1 MSFLHRI
8 ANFISPQAP
17 AVQKSSGTGG
27 WTSSVLTSG
36 SGYSVTGLPVT
47 TQSALAIPAVYAAVR
62 ALSEDIAKMPV
73 STQRRQ
79 GDAWIND
86 SRHAANRILR
96 RPNQWHN
103 SFDFWTTI
111 TAQLALR
118 GNGYAFVPRDGA
130 GNPTGMIPVSPD
142 HCHPE
147 VYADGRVLYRITHP
161 LIGDNETVV
170 VRRED
175 MFHVRNFH
183 LGSGVIGYSPIAIAA
198 EALGVASA
206 VQVYAARIFGNGTS
220 LGGVLTTDGTL
231 PDGAAQRVADSWK
244 AAYSG
249 VGNSHKLAIL
259 EHGLKYEKLAL
270 NAEES
275 QFIESR
281 GFSVLE
287 IARIFRI
294 PPSKLASL
302 DNAHY
307 ANIEAENSN
316 YVVDTLLPI
325 TRRIEEE
332 LARVLLFS
340 NERDAYRFHFD
351 SDALTRADIKTRF
364 DVYDKATTM
373 GLLSVN
379 ECRARE
385 GLPPRKGGD
394 EYRVSTMTEPDADG
408 DGIPDN
414 QE

>member
-1 MSFLHRI
+1 MSFLNRVR
-8 ANFISPQAP
+8 NLFKSEPV

-27 WTSSVLTSG
+27 WTSSILTNG
-36 SGYSVTGLPVT
+36 TGYSATGVAVT

-62 ALSEDIAKMPV
+62 ALSEDVAKMPV
-73 STQRRQ
+73 ATQRRH
-79 GDAWIND
+79 GEAWIND
-86 SRHAANRILR
+86 SRHPINRILR

-111 TAQLALR
+111 VSSLALR

-130 GNPTGMIPVSPD
+130 GNPTGLIPINPD
-142 HCHPE
+142 HCFPE
-147 VYADGRVLYRITHP
+147 VYQDGRVLYRITHP
-161 LIGDNETVV
+161 LIGENETVV

-183 LGSGVIGYSPIAIAA
+183 LGSGVIGYSPIAVAA
-198 EALGVASA
+198 EAFGVASA
-206 VQVYAARIFGNGTS
+206 ERSYAARIFGNGTN

-231 PDGAAQRVADSWK
+231 PDGAAQRVADSWR

-249 VGNSHKLAIL
+249 VENTGKIAIL
-259 EHGLKYEKLAL
+259 EHGLTYEKMAL

-275 QFIESR
+275 QFIASR

-287 IARIFRI
+287 IARIFRV

-307 ANIEAENSN
+307 ANLETENAN
-316 YVVDTLLPI
+316 YVTDTLLPI
-325 TRRIEEE
+325 TRRIEDE

-340 NERDAYRFHFD
+340 PERDAYRFHFD

-364 DVYDKATTM
+364 EVYEKATTM

-385 GLPPRKGGD
+385 GLPPRIGGD
-394 EYRVSTMTEPDADG
+394 DYRVSTMTEPDADG